1 MDLPMIFLDEK
12 LPIVEIDNNKLES
25 VYRLGLW
32 QVGCSVMILVTT
44 LDQNILLV
52 FQIIHTIL
60 FLVECK
66 YANNQVF
73 TMATWVA
80 IVNLIF
86 SYLVSFSVVK

>member
-1 MDLPMIFLDEK
+1 MIFLDEK
-12 LPIVEIDNNKLES
+12 LPIVEIDNNKLVS

-80 IVNLIF
+80 IVSLVF
-86 SYLVSFSVVK
+86 SYLVSF